1 MKETAEAEE
10 LDERDDE
17 DEDEAVPVESES
29 YVNLRK
35 KMVTKHSMKMDN
47 LLQENGKLCREFQK
61 KQVKKKKKAAVDNE
75 SIFTSTPTGCIFNVS
90 LSNHTSLHPVIQA
103 FQVHVG
109 AEEETASLARKRKH
123 PRSVRPVPGA
133 GGQRDDRVGH
143 TGQLGSHSIL
153 TFFSFLHLQKIS
165 EKCVIK
171 DTQ

>member
-35 KMVTKHSMKMDN
+35 KMVTKHSMKVDN

-61 KQVKKKKKAAVDNE
+61 KQVKRLM
-75 SIFTSTPTGCIFNVS
+75 STINLSLHPTRRVLNAS
-90 LSNHTSLHPVIQA
+90 LSNHTPLPPVIQA

-109 AEEETASLARKRKH
+109 AEEETASLARKGKH

-143 TGQLGSHSIL
+143 TGQLGSHSVL
-153 TFFSFLHLQKIS
+153 TFFSFLHQQKIC
-165 EKCVIK
+165 EKCVTK